1 MQNIEYSK
9 ELMRVNEEL
18 NTNQGEGLWLRIN
31 ILKS

>member
-1 MQNIEYSK
+1 MQNI

-31 ILKS
+31 ILKN